1 MTMDREGTP
10 PFRQILRAYRQRAT
24 LSQNALARRAALD
37 PAYICRLES
46 GRQSAPSRH
55 TVHALTAALALSPHD
70 RALVFQAAGYLPPTN
85 GQP

>member
-1 MTMDREGTP
+1 MDPDGTP
-10 PFRQILRAYRQRAT
+10 PFRQILRAYRQRAA

-55 TVHALTAALALSPHD
+55 AVHALATALALSPHD
-70 RALVFQAAGYLPPTN
+70 RALLFQATGYVPLEQV
-85 GQP
+85 G